1 MISETGFIE
10 KALKLNCKQN
20 PTKDGTPQ
28 KQSGSNIKLFSAQ
41 TKFLRVIEF
50 YRLNSMKA
58 VVYHCSIEVEN
69 NNGFLEWDGDLIEV

>member
-1 MISETGFIE
+1 MVSETGFIE
-10 KALKLNCKQN
+10 KALKLNCEQN

-41 TKFLRVIEF
+41 SKFLRVIEF

-58 VVYHCSIEVEN
+58 VV
-69 NNGFLEWDGDLIEV
+69 